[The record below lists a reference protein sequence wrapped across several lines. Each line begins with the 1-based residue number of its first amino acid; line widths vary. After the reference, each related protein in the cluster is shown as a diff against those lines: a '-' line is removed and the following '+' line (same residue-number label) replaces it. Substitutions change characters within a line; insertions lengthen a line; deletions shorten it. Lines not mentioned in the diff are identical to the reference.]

1 MDSSS
6 AADARGAIFEGYE
19 FGGFRA
25 PPCSVV
31 EWKKGAWV
39 NSIPAKD
46 ASENLKPFL
55 LASAKKKRAHP
66 APIPSPISDD
76 WSSEE

>member
-1 MDSSS
+1 M
-6 AADARGAIFEGYE
+6 
-19 FGGFRA
+19 FGGRIIEA
-25 PPCSVV
+25 GGIAIV
-31 EWKKGAWV
+31 
-39 NSIPAKD
+39 
-46 ASENLKPFL
+46 PFL